1 MVHKR
6 RPVLISIV
14 AGWLILCSVV
24 GAIVFVATIPSVE
37 TIQTDGEQAEWIV
50 ERLGRGGLLAILLV
64 VYAFAGS
71 MGFGLWRMRSW
82 GRWALL
88 ATSVVLV
95 AFSTVWGGVAVV
107 RTHHFS
113 VDAFVNALVFG
124 WPLYYFN
131 RRNIKALFAPDR
143 NLPET

>member
-1 MVHKR
+1 MVHK

-24 GAIVFVATIPSVE
+24 GAIVFVATIPRVE
-37 TIQTDGEQAEWIV
+37 TIQTDGEQAEWIM
-50 ERLGRGGLLAILLV
+50 EHLGKGGLLAVSLI

-71 MGFGLWRMRSW
+71 MGFGLWRLLSW

-95 AFSTVWGGVAVV
+95 AFSIVWGSVAVA

-113 VDAFVNALVFG
+113 IDAVINALVFG

-131 RRNIKALFAPDR
+131 RRSIKALFEPARKQPQ
-143 NLPET
+143 T